1 MAREAFCAVAEM
13 SIVKMPGGV
22 SLGLAGAEEPQPAP
36 AKRTQSVKAKKATRR
51 RLLGKCHENTLA
63 NSLGRRDFSRRILE
77 SKIESITARATKN
90 SGRIGPRGKFRSR
103 GAAKLVAVA
112 LGPPVPIVTVKGADC
127 PAVTLTVV
135 GLIAHVSVLFGNC
148 NGQTGVTVPLNVAS
162 GVICKLKVA
171 ELPGMTF

>member
-22 SLGLAGAEEPQPAP
+22 SLGLGVVEEPQPAP
-36 AKRTQSVKAKKATRR
+36 AKRAQSVKAKNAMRR
-51 RLLGKCHENTLA
+51 RLFGERHASTLPNPPA
-63 NSLGRRDFSRRILE
+63 RRDFSRSMLR
-77 SKIESITARATKN
+77 SKIESIPTRARKN
-90 SGRIGPRGKFRSR
+90 SRRIGPRGKFRCG
-103 GAAKLVAVA
+103 GATKLVAVA

-135 GLIAHVSVLFGNC
+135 GLIAQVSVAFGNC